1 MEGIPVIDLVY
12 DAPLNSDLVIEMKD
26 NIPYSEN
33 DGEGL
38 IQRIQAH

>member
-26 NIPYSEN
+26 NIP
-33 DGEGL
+33 
-38 IQRIQAH
+38 IPRMMAKA